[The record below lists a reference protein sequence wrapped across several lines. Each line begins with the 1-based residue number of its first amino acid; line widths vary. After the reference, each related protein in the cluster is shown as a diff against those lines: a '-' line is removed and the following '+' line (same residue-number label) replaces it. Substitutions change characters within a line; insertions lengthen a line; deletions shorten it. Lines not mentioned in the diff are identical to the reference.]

1 MVENID
7 MVIIGSSAIKKHLDY
22 FRTPNDVDCFA
33 TTDVPGFDTI
43 IVPQELIDLIPKD
56 DTFFASLDAV
66 FTIKCSHLGWDI
78 KWQKHKS
85 DVLFLKGIGCK
96 IIPTLYRA
104 LINFWKIEHKNKP
117 YLSLYATKEQFF
129 NDFVSYKIDHD
140 ELHEIVAYPN
150 KPVYTLCLKENQE
163 IAIDFD
169 KFNMLS
175 LDLQKQMFREEI
187 TVIAIERWL
196 MNHAKV
202 KNFSIQKAYSL
213 AVHKT
218 IVSLTKNWATEF
230 LIEHLDYFVRFLPE
244 PFNRFL
250 HTTTKGKQIMSNHVV
265 THELINEIIHEFN
278 KLPMIIKS
286 PSNAVPELTEG
297 SSIDTAYWTILEG
310 SCLEI
315 GYEVLEQDGGGEGGS
330 ESCYLIFKW
339 KEQCYRLSYSY
350 YSYQGYELDHA
361 SLMKVTPIQKMMTVY
376 E

>member
-1 MVENID
+1 
-7 MVIIGSSAIKKHLDY
+7 MVIIGSSAIKHHLDY
-22 FRTPNDVDCFA
+22 FRTPKDVDCFA
-33 TTDVPGFDTI
+33 INNIVGFDTI
-43 IVPQELIDLIPKD
+43 IVPQHIINLIPTN
-56 DTFFASLDAV
+56 DTSFATLDAV

-78 KWQKHKS
+78 KWQKHKG

-96 IIPTLYRA
+96 ILPDLYRA
-104 LINFWKIEHKNKP
+104 LIDFWKIEHKNKP

-140 ELHEIVAYPN
+140 MLHEIVAYPN
-150 KPVYTLCLKENQE
+150 EPIYKQCLQKNQE
-163 IAIDFD
+163 VAIDFD

-196 MNHAKV
+196 MNHEKI

-265 THELINEIIHEFN
+265 THELINEIIHEYN
-278 KLPMIIKS
+278 KLPKIIES
-286 PSNAVPELTEG
+286 PSNAVPKLTED
-297 SSIDTAYWTILEG
+297 SSIDTAYWNILEV
-310 SCLEI
+310 SCPEI
-315 GYEVLEQDGGGEGGS
+315 GYEFLEQDGGGEGGS
-330 ESCYLIFKW
+330 EYCYLIFKW

-350 YSYQGYELDHA
+350 YSHHGYDFDYARLEQ
-361 SLMKVTPIQKMMTVY
+361 VTPVQKMMTVY